1 MTYIEFRNNMNIPT
15 NCIEYLKNYYNNQL
29 NFHKDKVIH
38 MQSNKRTLNILEF
51 RLLEQLIKTATIA
64 VPPNW
69 HDELLATP
77 MNDDG
82 MGSLTLYPKGVNEV
96 PKRFMGACI
105 SEIMFKDKDGIE
117 VIASLNTDNNGN
129 LYELDIWKTD
139 FSPLIELPTKFE

>member
-1 MTYIEFRNNMNIPT
+1 M
-15 NCIEYLKNYYNNQL
+15 
-29 NFHKDKVIH
+29 H
-38 MQSNKRTLNILEF
+38 MNKRTLNKSESL
-51 RLLEQLIKTATIA
+51 LLEQLIKTATIA
-64 VPPNW
+64 VPSNW
-69 HDELLATP
+69 YDELLVTP

-82 MGSLTLYPKGVNEV
+82 MGSLTLYPKGVNEG

-117 VIASLNTDNNGN
+117 IIASLNTDNNGN

>member
-1 MTYIEFRNNMNIPT
+1 
-15 NCIEYLKNYYNNQL
+15 
-29 NFHKDKVIH
+29 
-38 MQSNKRTLNILEF
+38 MQSNKRPLRKLE
-51 RLLEQLIKTATIA
+51 LLLLGQLIKNATIII
-64 VPPNW
+64 PSNW
-69 HDELLATP
+69 KDDLLVCP

-139 FSPLIELPTKFE
+139 FSPLIELPTKFD